1 MDELYFLLS
10 CYFSYAA
17 KLQKLCFQGQT
28 KANVDFEYSVR
39 TFTLGIC
46 LAVISFLR
54 IMKFVRNKSFV
65 ASDSPTA
72 PQLATYYNYKKNVLK
87 MLLKRY

>member
-1 MDELYFLLS
+1 MDELYFFLS

-17 KLQKLCFQGQT
+17 KLQKWCFQGQT
-28 KANVDFEYSVR
+28 KANVDVEYSVR

-46 LAVISFLR
+46 FAVIFSFLR
-54 IMKFVRNKSFV
+54 IMKFVRNKSLV

-72 PQLATYYNYKKNVLK
+72 PQLATYYNVLK

>member
-1 MDELYFLLS
+1 MDELYFFLS

-17 KLQKLCFQGQT
+17 KLEKFCFQGKT
-28 KANVDFEYSVR
+28 KANVDVEYSVR

-46 LAVISFLR
+46 FAVISFLR
-54 IMKFVRNKSFV
+54 IMKFVRNRSLV

-72 PQLATYYNYKKNVLK
+72 PQLATYCK
-87 MLLKRY
+87 